1 MLKVLKRVIE
11 NTGINQSI
19 KDMYIKVHTF
29 KGQRQ
34 KVYIIE
40 CESLRLEFN
49 AYTGMYTL
57 KYNDRG
63 TRVSKTTT
71 DIPEIQNYILTNII

>member
-11 NTGINQSI
+11 NTGINQAI
-19 KDMYIKVHTF
+19 KDMYIEVHTF

-34 KVYIIE
+34 KRYIIE
-40 CESLRLEFN
+40 CEKLILEFN

-57 KYNDRG
+57 TYNDR
-63 TRVSKTTT
+63 VAKSTTE
-71 DIPEIQNYILTNII
+71 IPELQDYIINSII

>member
-11 NTGINQSI
+11 NVGINQAI
-19 KDMYIKVHTF
+19 KDMYIEVHTF

-34 KVYIIE
+34 KRYIIE
-40 CESLRLEFN
+40 CEQLILEFN

-57 KYNDRG
+57 IHSDR
-63 TRVSKTTT
+63 VAKSTTE
-71 DIPEIQNYILTNII
+71 IPEIQNYILNNVI

>member
-11 NTGINQSI
+11 NVGINQGI
-19 KDMYIKVHTF
+19 KDMYIEVHTF

-34 KVYIIE
+34 KRYIIE
-40 CESLRLEFN
+40 CEKFILEFN

-57 KYNDRG
+57 SYNDRG
-63 TRVSKTTT
+63 TRVSKSTT
-71 DIPEIQNYILTNII
+71 DITEIQDYILNNII